1 MPKQSG
7 FSIVEVVLAG
17 ALFIV
22 FSTALVGIL
31 LQSLESGRR
40 NTEFIA
46 AIAYA
51 EEGMELAR
59 TIRKTG
65 FSEVPLVHEGSV
77 SWNGSDGWNTSDNSG
92 DWFDTYE
99 RRITIEYA
107 HRDGNGTLADEGSE
121 DARTLKVT
129 VKVYWDW
136 DAVADQRESVE
147 FSEYFAYWEEPL
159 L

>member
-1 MPKQSG
+1 M
-7 FSIVEVVLAG
+7 EVVLAG

-31 LQSLESGRR
+31 LQSLESGKR
-40 NTEFIA
+40 NAEFIA

-51 EEGMELAR
+51 EEGMELTR
-59 TIRKTG
+59 TIRKTS
-65 FSEVPLVHEGSV
+65 FSEVPLVNEGSV

-92 DWFDTYE
+92 DWFDKYE

-107 HRDGNGTLADEGSE
+107 YRDGNGTLADAGSE
-121 DARTLKVT
+121 DARVLKVT